1 MTTYRKGA
9 IILQLLVAVV
19 FALGLVACRSSG
31 VGVPSGLPNSTQ
43 GELAA
48 LSPNPQGQVVGQG
61 NVRISLLLPTSAPG
75 NAATVATELKNGAL
89 MAMQD
94 FGMSTIQLVIKDTKG
109 QSAEAQRAAREA
121 IQEGSSLILG
131 PLFAANVSAASGMTI
146 PSNVSML
153 AFSTDSSIARRGVY
167 LMSFTPEDDTRR
179 IVEYTISLGRRS
191 IAAFL
196 PNSAEGTLRENTL
209 RQLAG
214 PAGVNLQI
222 FRYQRT
228 PEGISAT
235 ATEAVPLI
243 QDVDTIY
250 IPEGGQV
257 PTAILTLVQRNGV
270 ILENKQVLGSGTWE
284 SVKTS
289 DAVLAGALYPGR
301 DITAFNDFSQRYQSQ
316 YSVTPGVQAALGY
329 DAITLVSE
337 LLRLNN
343 SRSAFNSQTIETR
356 QGFRG
361 VNGIF
366 RLRPSGTT
374 QRGLAIYQ
382 IRDGRGQLAIPAP
395 SNFIGDTRS

>member
-1 MTTYRKGA
+1 MISNHKRQF
-9 IILQLLVAVV
+9 ILQFIAASLVAFGV
-19 FALGLVACRSSG
+19 VACRSSG
-31 VGVPSGLPNSTQ
+31 VGVPGGLPNSTQ
-43 GELAA
+43 RELAA
-48 LSPNPQGQVVGQG
+48 LKPNPQGQVVGQG

-75 NAATVATELKNGAL
+75 NAAVAATELKNGAL
-89 MAMQD
+89 LAMQD
-94 FGMSTIQLVIKDTKG
+94 FGMSTIQLVIKDTQG
-109 QSAEAQRAAREA
+109 HTAEAQRTAREA
-121 IQEGSSLILG
+121 IEEGSSLILG

-146 PSNVSML
+146 PSNISML
-153 AFSTDSSIARRGVY
+153 AFSTDSSVARRGVY

-179 IVEYTISLGRRS
+179 IIEYTISLGRKS

-209 RQLAG
+209 RQVTG
-214 PAGVNLQI
+214 PAGVNLQV

-235 ATEAVPLI
+235 AAEAVPLI

-257 PTAILTLVQRNGV
+257 PTALLTILQRNGV
-270 ILENKQVLGSGTWE
+270 ILENKQALGSGSWE

-289 DAVLAGALYPGR
+289 DSVLAGALYPGR
-301 DITAFNDFSQRYQSQ
+301 DITAFNDFAQRYQSQ

-343 SRSAFNSQTIETR
+343 SRAAFNSKTLETR

-366 RLRPSGTT
+366 RLRSSGTT

-395 SNFIGDTRS
+395 ANFIGETRS